1 YRDAPD
7 TIGDATHARATVFR
21 FRPQIQADFAAR
33 LDWCVAESFDG
44 ANHAP
49 VAVLDDDRSRRVRA
63 MSKSGGERVT
73 LSAEGSRDPD
83 GDSLSYSW
91 WIYREPG
98 TYRGDVALVSREGI
112 ETSFLAPRVD
122 EPMTI

>member
-1 YRDAPD
+1 
-7 TIGDATHARATVFR
+7 
-21 FRPQIQADFAAR
+21 
-33 LDWCVAESFDG
+33 
-44 ANHAP
+44 NHAP

-98 TYRGDVALVSREGI
+98 TYRGDVELVSREGI

-122 EPMTI
+122 EPMTIHVVLEVRDDGTPRLTSFRRAVVTVTP